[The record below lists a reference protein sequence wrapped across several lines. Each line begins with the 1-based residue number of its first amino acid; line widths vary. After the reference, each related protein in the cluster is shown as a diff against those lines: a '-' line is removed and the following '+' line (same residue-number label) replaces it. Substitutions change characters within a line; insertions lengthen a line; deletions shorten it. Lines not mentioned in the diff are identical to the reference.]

1 MDTAAN
7 CGTTTDIYDELFTI
21 RLHASTPNYRCVVT
35 MNTGYS
41 GTHAIE
47 VISENVRIP
56 DCGVRLGIYN
66 YQLQTGTGTTLACLP
81 SRSIRLHPWLLEGFV
96 LLHL

>member
-66 YQLQTGTGTTLACLP
+66 YQLQTGINWYDFSLFTLP
-81 SRSIRLHPWLLEGFV
+81 EHPTSPMVVRGGIN
-96 LLHL
+96 